1 MRASSHRGWRRVAA
15 SPYVL
20 ALASGL
26 LYTFAFPPFDVV
38 VLGWFVLTPL
48 VIALEKVTSARRAV
62 LCGAIAA
69 SIMCMIGFFWIAD
82 TAHRFWNISWA
93 FAGLLLLLYSTF
105 GAINFTLFALL
116 YWVVRRR
123 LVAWPAAAT
132 AALFVGVEFVTPK
145 IFPDAL
151 AHTQTELP
159 AFPLAAALVGTH
171 GLSFLIAWVGAALA
185 GLRLSAGR
193 RRRRIVEL
201 VASIVVALLFWAYGV
216 SRLRDEPPVLR
227 QIQLA
232 LVQTNIGDPVGLA
245 DQLGSFAAM
254 EDSVLGVYMRATRDA
269 VRDHPDLDFVIWP
282 ETAAPLPGTGVELD
296 PVRELVRQLP
306 VPLIFGTYDF
316 QRAPTGKWDVYN
328 ALLWMDTQGNVRD
341 RYHKHK
347 LIPLGETVPFA
358 DHFPFLENII
368 PASPGVFARGAGA
381 RVMEIE
387 GVRFTPMI
395 CYELLFPRYVRRG
408 LQQGDEVLLN
418 LTNDYWF
425 GRYLEPEQ
433 HLALARMRAFET
445 GRPIVR
451 ATNTGISAIIDAR
464 GRIQASAPLG
474 SVETLVATLRV
485 PVAEWTPFAR
495 WGEWLTLLQIGLAV
509 AAMSVTWRFLR

>member
-1 MRASSHRGWRRVAA
+1 VAA

-48 VIALEKVTSARRAV
+48 VIALQKATSARRAV

-69 SIMCMIGFFWIAD
+69 SIMCMIGYFWIAD
-82 TAHRFWNISWA
+82 TAHRFWGISWA
-93 FAGLLLLLYSTF
+93 FAVLLMLLYSTF
-105 GAINFTLFALL
+105 GAINFTVFALL

-123 LVAWPAAAT
+123 LAAWPAAAT
-132 AALFVGVEFVTPK
+132 AALFAGVELVTPK

-151 AHTQTELP
+151 GHTQTELP
-159 AFPLAAALVGTH
+159 AFPLAAALVGAH

-185 GLRLSAGR
+185 GLRLASSDG

-201 VASIVVALLFWAYGV
+201 VASVAVTLLLWAYGAA
-216 SRLRDEPPVLR
+216 RLRDEPAVLR
-227 QIQLA
+227 EIDLA

-245 DQLGSFAAM
+245 DQLGSFTAM
-254 EDSVLGVYMRATRDA
+254 EDSVLSVYMRATRDV
-269 VRDHPDLDFVIWP
+269 VREHPDLDFIIWP
-282 ETAAPLPGTGVELD
+282 ETAVPLPGIGVELD

-306 VPLIFGTYDF
+306 VPLIFGAYDF
-316 QRAPTGKWDVYN
+316 QRSPSGKWDVYN
-328 ALLWMDTQGNVRD
+328 ALIWMDTHGNVRD

-347 LIPLGETVPFA
+347 LIPLGETVPFV
-358 DHFPFLENII
+358 DRFPFLEKIV

-425 GRYLEPEQ
+425 GRHLEPQQ
-433 HLALARMRAFET
+433 HLALARMRTFET

-451 ATNTGISAIIDAR
+451 ATNTGISAIIDAH

-485 PVAEWTPFAR
+485 PAGEWTPFAR
-495 WGEWLTLLQIGLAV
+495 WGEWLTLLLMALTVAAV
-509 AAMSVTWRFLR
+509 AGAWRFVR